1 MPHFVCLLLGD
12 FCNSASGIFRIPQLH
27 SVIPCLFAHVPVV
40 HTSVDG
46 MGCAHSHSGQD
57 RIRADMGPQEIWSKL
72 KRLKLQV
79 CSIL

>member
-1 MPHFVCLLLGD
+1 VTFVIVQVVFLE
-12 FCNSASGIFRIPQLH
+12 FH
-27 SVIPCLFAHVPVV
+27 SVIPCLLAHVPVA

>member
-1 MPHFVCLLLGD
+1 MMDYSISPLLRQ
-12 FCNSASGIFRIPQLH
+12 RIE
-27 SVIPCLFAHVPVV
+27 
-40 HTSVDG
+40 VDE